1 MRRKTLYKFL
11 LTYLIYRTIMLVQQ
25 DKMDRQMKDN
35 ITDLYDAL
43 LALKTRDETYNFLKD
58 LLTPQEEHA
67 LQERW
72 KVCQL
77 LHCGELSY
85 REIHGITGASL
96 ATIGRVAR
104 FLKTEN
110 YQGYKTILDRMIE
123 NEK

>member
-1 MRRKTLYKFL
+1 MN
-11 LTYLIYRTIMLVQQ
+11 
-25 DKMDRQMKDN
+25 DK

-43 LALKTRDETYNFLKD
+43 LMLKTRDEAYNFLKD

-72 KVCQL
+72 RVCQL
-77 LHCGELSY
+77 LHHSKHSY
-85 REIHGITGASL
+85 RDIHGITGASL

-110 YQGYKTILDRMIE
+110 YQGYKTILERME
-123 NEK
+123 QNEK